1 MGISSLSL
9 GSLDTQSLL
18 SMAKEFPLLGASALV
33 KVPQILNILGQG
45 NVEGLSPLTHYA
57 DTMVHTERV
66 ATGLA

>member
-1 MGISSLSL
+1 MV
-9 GSLDTQSLL
+9 
-18 SMAKEFPLLGASALV
+18 KEFPLLGASALV